1 MDISR
6 FRVGDWV
13 LVASGVVMLVL
24 GLAVHWATIDAEGRN
39 FGGARNAFDYF
50 FTGGLAW
57 LLVVAAGVITFL
69 LAARTIQRGSTPW
82 TRLILGATALATLL
96 MLLRVI
102 LGGGADQRIGN
113 QDVTLGRGAGMFIAL
128 IAAIGALVGALLNLR
143 EEGDSISAIFSSLSK
158 TRHRDEAQS
167 SENGGNRLPPPTGEV
182 PREPPTPPGR

>member
-1 MDISR
+1 MDVSR

-13 LVASGVVMLVL
+13 LVAAGAVMLVL
-24 GLAVHWATIDAEGRN
+24 GLAVHWATIDADGRS

-50 FTGGLAW
+50 FTGGVAW

-69 LAARTIQRGSTPW
+69 LAVRTIQRGSTPW
-82 TRLILGATALATLL
+82 TRLILGAATLATLL

-128 IAAIGALVGALLNLR
+128 VAAIAALVGALLNLR
-143 EEGDSISAIFSSLSK
+143 EEGDSVSAIFSSFSK
-158 TRHRDEAQS
+158 PRPQDGTDS
-167 SENGGNRLPPPTGEV
+167 GDPLPPPTGEV
-182 PREPPTPPGR
+182 PREPPTSPGR

>member
-1 MDISR
+1 MDVSR

-24 GLAVHWATIDAEGRN
+24 GLAVHWATIDADGRN

-69 LAARTIQRGSTPW
+69 LAAHTIQRGSTPW
-82 TRLILGATALATLL
+82 TRLILGGTALATLL

-128 IAAIGALVGALLNLR
+128 VAAIGALIGALLNLR
-143 EEGDSISAIFSSLSK
+143 EEGDSISAIFTSFSK
-158 TRHRDEAQS
+158 ARARDES
-167 SENGGNRLPPPTGEV
+167 DESGGQPLPPPSGEV
-182 PREPPTPPGR
+182 PREPPTPPGN

>member
-1 MDISR
+1 MDVSR

-13 LVASGVVMLVL
+13 LVAAGVVMLVL
-24 GLAVHWATIDAEGRN
+24 GLAVHWATIDADGRS

-50 FTGGLAW
+50 FTGGVAW
-57 LLVVAAGVITFL
+57 LLVAAAGVITFL
-69 LAARTIQRGSTPW
+69 LAVRTIQRGSTPW
-82 TRLILGATALATLL
+82 TRLILGAATLATLL

-128 IAAIGALVGALLNLR
+128 IAAIAALVGALLNLR
-143 EEGDSISAIFSSLSK
+143 EEGDSVSAIFSTFSK
-158 TRHRDEAQS
+158 PRPKDDAKDDAS
-167 SENGGNRLPPPTGEV
+167 PLPPPTGEV